1 MVLPLSGSDR
11 AGKLS
16 AEVQTPGRRAWRR
29 FRRHKMAVVS
39 GVVLGILITMVILAP
54 LTAPIHP
61 FEIDFEA
68 GRYRPPSGDHWLGTD
83 AIGRDVWSRLIY
95 GGRVSLAVGLAA
107 ITIRLL
113 IGTVL
118 GATAGYYGGIVDS
131 IIMRL
136 TDVFLALPN
145 LLLIL
150 ALVVLLGPGIMNG
163 ILVIG
168 LLGWGGIARLVRGQ
182 ILSLREKDY
191 VLAARSV
198 GSPDRRIMMRHL
210 LPNLVGPLTVAATFG
225 VAAAILTE
233 AALSFLG
240 LGVQVPTPSWGN
252 MLTSAQQVVILRS
265 KPWLWLPP
273 GTMIAIC
280 VLCLNIMGDGLRDAL
295 DPHAALD

>member
-1 MVLPLSGSDR
+1 MVLRLSGSDR
-11 AGKLS
+11 AGKSS
-16 AEVQTPGRRAWRR
+16 AQVQTPGRRAWRR

-39 GVVLGILITMVILAP
+39 GVVLGILIMMVILAP
-54 LTAPIHP
+54 LTAPIYP

-68 GRYRPPSGDHWLGTD
+68 GRYQPPSGDHWLGTD

-113 IGTVL
+113 TGILL
-118 GATAGYYGGIVDS
+118 GAMGGYYGGIVDS
-131 IIMRL
+131 VIMRL

-150 ALVVLLGPGIMNG
+150 ALVVILGPGIQNAV
-163 ILVIG
+163 LVIG

-191 VLAARSV
+191 VMAARCV
-198 GSPDRRIMMRHL
+198 GVRDRQIIMRHI
-210 LPNLVGPLTVAATFG
+210 LPNLVGSLTVAATFG

-233 AALSFLG
+233 AALSFYG
-240 LGVQVPTPSWGN
+240 VGVQVPTPSWGN
-252 MLTSAQQVVILRS
+252 MLTGAQQVVILRS
-265 KPWLWLPP
+265 YPWVWMPP
-273 GTMIAIC
+273 GFMIAIS
-280 VLCLNIMGDGLRDAL
+280 VVCLNIMGDGLRDAL